1 MKLEHDVVQD
11 LYPLYIENDLSPSV
25 KTSVDEHLK
34 ECEECKS
41 FYETGEK
48 SFQINKIEEPAAPQS
63 LDEKIILRMKLT
75 RLRLISVVLAAIIF
89 SMILTDYVNERE
101 KMFMA
106 VSDYYVAIENS
117 PQMFDSIK
125 NKEQSDLM
133 HIEQTFYQL
142 SEGIMEIEEYMN
154 FIESKFYDSTTFLL
168 SLNTQR
174 LNSMIQVMKTR
185 YNQGRWSE
193 TDEAAFQAL
202 KEYFKK
208 QEEITSVEYGKT
220 HHGYSSYLHI
230 LDVKK
235 MDKFYENVNLL
246 SYSYTRFHK
255 MPEQIKVL
263 RESELKSRIASA
275 LEINKDDIDLKK
287 ESPLNAMYVYR
298 FDIGENGNGGEIDAV
313 TGQITNYHGD
323 TGPLSDG
330 PIMDQK
336 EAEKKAM
343 LYLEKIYGKVLNLE
357 LVSLGFN
364 FNSFADDSRYKVY
377 SFKAVPKVEGYT
389 LYTPLETETLLNLN
403 ARNGK
408 LESFDH
414 NRHVPSFDDLDA
426 VDLTASSGNI
436 DDKKAVI
443 IYSALTGQFELVF
456 IKPDLE
462 YFQKDKFTSAKTRL
476 EEKIYIDSF

>member
-11 LYPLYIENDLSPSV
+11 LYPLYLEDDLSPSV
-25 KTSVDEHLK
+25 KTAVDEHLK
-34 ECEECKS
+34 ECEECKT

-48 SFQINKIEEPAAPQS
+48 SFQINEIEEPIVPQS
-63 LDEKIILRMKLT
+63 LDEKIILKMKLT
-75 RLRLISVVLAAIIF
+75 RLRLISVVLAVIIF

-133 HIEQTFYQL
+133 HIEQTFFQL
-142 SEGIMEIEEYMN
+142 FEGIMEIEEYMN
-154 FIESKFYDSTTFLL
+154 FIESKFYDSTAFHL

-174 LNSMIQVMKTR
+174 LNSMVQVMKTR

-208 QEEITSVEYGKT
+208 QEDITSVEYSKT

-235 MDKFYENVNLL
+235 LDKFYENVNLL

-263 RESELKSRIASA
+263 REAELKSRIAST
-275 LEINKDDIDLKK
+275 LDINKDDIDLKK
-287 ESPLNAMYVYR
+287 ENPVNAMYVYR
-298 FDIGENGNGGEIDAV
+298 FEIGNGYGGEIDAIS
-313 TGQITNYHGD
+313 GQITHYFGD
-323 TGPLSDG
+323 TGPLRDG

-343 LYLEKIYGKVLNLE
+343 SYLEKIYGKDLNLE

-377 SFKAVPKVEGYT
+377 SFKAVPKVKGYT
-389 LYTPLETETLLNLN
+389 LYTPLETETILNLN

-414 NRHVPSFDDLDA
+414 NRHVPSFDELDV
-426 VDLTASSGNI
+426 VDLTGSSGNI

-443 IYSALTGQFELVF
+443 IYSAITGNFELVF
-456 IKPDLE
+456 MKPDLE
-462 YFQKDKFTSAKTRL
+462 YFQEDKFISVKTGL
-476 EEKIYIDSF
+476 EEKIYIDAF